1 MIKAPDVTLLYVIFA
16 FLIAYAIL
24 KKYLFVPLGGILE
37 ARETEEETAARVHAE
52 SLQRLSEAVAHT
64 ERELARARREALK
77 EREALRAEGR
87 AHLEKK
93 LAEATAAARALI
105 ERAGREIAE
114 EAARAAAELPG
125 KIERLALALVEKV
138 LGRKLAA

>member
-24 KKYLFVPLGGILE
+24 KKFLFLPLGGILE

-52 SLQRLSEAVAHT
+52 SLQRLSEAVAHA

-93 LAEATAAARALI
+93 LGEAYAAARAHI

-114 EAARAAAELPG
+114 EAARASAELPG
-125 KIERLALALVEKV
+125 RIERLAQALVEKV

>member
-52 SLQRLSEAVAHT
+52 SLQRLSEAVAHA
-64 ERELARARREALK
+64 EQELARARREALK

-87 AHLEKK
+87 SHLEKK
-93 LAEATAAARALI
+93 LAEAFAAASAGI
-105 ERAGREIAE
+105 ERAGLEISAQ
-114 EAARAAAELPG
+114 AGRASAELPG
-125 KIERLALALVEKV
+125 QIERLARALVEKV

>member
-1 MIKAPDVTLLYVIFA
+1 MIKAPDVTLLYVILA

-52 SLQRLSEAVAHT
+52 SLQRLSEAVAHA
-64 ERELARARREALK
+64 EQELARARREALK

-87 AHLEKK
+87 SHLEKK
-93 LAEATAAARALI
+93 LAEAFAAASAGI
-105 ERAGREIAE
+105 ERAGLEISAQ
-114 EAARAAAELPG
+114 AGRASAELPG
-125 KIERLALALVEKV
+125 QIERLARALVEKV